1 MKVSAEWVN
10 TFLSKPLKTHALA
23 DAMELAGIEVE
34 EVALAKPFD
43 DKIVVGKVVGL
54 EPHPNASKLKLA
66 EVDVKNTTLSIVCGA
81 PNIERG
87 QVVAVAQVGSTLP
100 DGTKIEQAVLR
111 GVHSHGMLCSEAELG
126 LSSDHSGIMV
136 LAEDTVIGS
145 KINNIIKQH
154 DVIDVKTAANRWD
167 LNSVIGIAREVAAQT
182 NQKLAKNYP
191 EQLKSST
198 TKGATVE
205 GQTHEGVRPLAGRF
219 ALVRLKVKN
228 GKTSPQWLVQYLQA
242 SGVRSISP
250 IVDATNAIMLQYGQP
265 LHAFDASKV
274 EGDIQV
280 RLAKKGETLTT
291 LDGSERKLDPADI
304 VIADAQKVIG
314 IAGVMGGGNSEIDDS
329 TTEILLEAASFHP
342 ASIRKTAIRH
352 GLRTD
357 ASARFERGI
366 PVDLQ
371 PRALN
376 AAINLLEEL
385 VDAEMVGEPIDII
398 QRKPTQTVITANPE
412 RINSFLG
419 LDLTSK
425 QVTTELAKLNFVSE
439 EGTKGAVS
447 VSAPWWR
454 PDVTMEEDLAE
465 EVIKLVGYAK
475 LPATIPAWRPQ
486 AVAFDGHWSK
496 LWQAKG
502 VLRSLG
508 LFEVV
513 TYSFIS
519 EEDITR
525 LGWNTKDFL
534 KLQNPLSSEQ
544 AYLRE
549 TMLPS
554 HLNTLARNRTYAKS
568 FGIFEFS
575 KTYFKQGEG
584 KLPQELAGLGVMTVG
599 PTGGYQKVK
608 GALDRLAREFNL
620 DLVVK
625 PSAFDKHIAHP
636 TRSGW
641 VMLGGEPVGLIGQ
654 LHPSL
659 VEQYKIRGEVGYLE
673 LNWDKLV
680 QVASVKA
687 YQPLSR
693 FQQVERDITVVVDRE
708 LTWTE
713 VQRALKDESISFVGD
728 YYKGGLPEGKKSMT
742 LRLQLVRDDRTLTDK
757 EVSAEVARVQDRLKK
772 RFGAQVR

>member
-1 MKVSAEWVN
+1 MKLSAEWVN
-10 TFLSKPLKTHALA
+10 TYLSKPLKTQPLA

-34 EVALAKPFD
+34 EVVLAQPFD

-54 EPHPNASKLKLA
+54 EPHPNANKLKLA

-81 PNIERG
+81 PNIQEG
-87 QVVAVAQVGSTLP
+87 QIVVAAQVGSTLP

-111 GVHSHGMLCSEAELG
+111 GAHSHGMLCSEAELG
-126 LSSDHSGIMV
+126 LSSDHDGIMV
-136 LAEDTVIGS
+136 LPESTVIGS
-145 KINNIIKQH
+145 KINNILKQH

-167 LNSVIGIAREVAAQT
+167 LNSVMGIAREVAAQT

-198 TKGATVE
+198 SKGASIAKPE
-205 GQTHEGVRPLAGRF
+205 LAGRF
-219 ALVRLKVKN
+219 DVVRLKVN
-228 GKTSPQWLVQYLQA
+228 TGKTSPQWLVQRLQA

-250 IVDATNAIMLQYGQP
+250 IVDVTNSIMLEYGQP

-280 RLAKKGETLTT
+280 RLAKKGETLKT

-304 VIADAQKVIG
+304 IIADSKKVIG

-342 ASIRKTAIRH
+342 ASLRKTAIRH

-385 VDAEMVGEPIDII
+385 VEAEVIGAPIDII
-398 QRKPTQTVITANPE
+398 QQQPTQTVTTANPE

-419 LDLTSK
+419 LDLTPK
-425 QVTTELAKLNFVSE
+425 QVVAELAKLEFNSV
-439 EGTKGAVS
+439 EGAKGSISAS
-447 VSAPWWR
+447 VPWWR

-465 EVIKLVGYAK
+465 EVIKLVGYDK
-475 LPATIPAWRPQ
+475 LPGTIPAWRPRE
-486 AVAFDGHWSK
+486 VKFDTRWTQ
-496 LWQAKG
+496 LWQAKS

-519 EEDITR
+519 EDDIKR
-525 LGWNTKDFL
+525 LGWSTKDFL

-549 TMLPS
+549 VLLPS
-554 HLNTLARNRTYAKS
+554 HLNTLARNRNYAKS
-568 FGIFEFS
+568 FGVFEFS
-575 KTYFKQGEG
+575 KTYLKQGEG
-584 KLPQELAGLGVMTVG
+584 KLPKEIPSLGILITGPKNSYQTVK
-599 PTGGYQKVK
+599 T
-608 GALDRLAREFNL
+608 ALDRLAREFNL
-620 DLVVK
+620 DLKVVAK
-625 PSAFDKHIAHP
+625 VYDKHIAHP
-636 TRSGW
+636 TRSGE
-641 VMLGGEPVGLIGQ
+641 VRLDGEAVGLIGQ

-659 VEQYKIRGEVGYLE
+659 VAQYKLKGEVGYLE
-673 LNWDKLV
+673 LNWEALMHRT
-680 QVASVKA
+680 STKA
-687 YQPLSR
+687 FTSISR
-693 FQQVERDITVVVDRE
+693 FQQVERDVTVVVDRDVHWQQVRDE
-708 LTWTE
+708 LKGE
-713 VQRALKDESISFVGD
+713 RVSFVGD
-728 YYKGGLPEGKKSMT
+728 YYGNDIPEGKKSLT
-742 LRLQLVRDDRTLTDK
+742 LRLQLGRDDRTMTD
-757 EVSAEVARVQDRLKK
+757 AEVAVEVERLQAQLKK
-772 RFGAQVR
+772 KFSAQVR

>member
-10 TFLSKPLKTHALA
+10 TFLSKPLKTQPLA

-34 EVALAKPFD
+34 EVVLAKPFD
-43 DKIVVGKVVGL
+43 DKIVVGRVVGL

-81 PNIERG
+81 PNIEKG

-136 LAEDTVIGS
+136 LAADAAIGS
-145 KINNIIKQH
+145 KINNILKQH
-154 DVIDVKTAANRWD
+154 DVIDIKTAANRWD

-198 TKGATVE
+198 TQGASIAKPE
-205 GQTHEGVRPLAGRF
+205 LAGRF
-219 ALVRLKVKN
+219 MFVRLKVKTD
-228 GKTSPQWLVQYLQA
+228 KASPQWLVQRLQA
-242 SGVRSISP
+242 AGVRSISP

-304 VIADAQKVIG
+304 VIADAKKVIG

-376 AAINLLEEL
+376 AAIDLLKEL
-385 VDAEMVGEPIDII
+385 VDAELVGEPIDII
-398 QRKPTQTVITANPE
+398 QHKPTQTVITANPE

-486 AVAFDGHWSK
+486 AVAFDGRWSK

-519 EEDITR
+519 EDDIQR

-584 KLPQELAGLGVMTVG
+584 KLPQELAGLGVMTAS

-659 VEQYKIRGEVGYLE
+659 IQQYKIRGEVGYLE

-680 QVASVKA
+680 QATSVKA

-708 LTWTE
+708 LTWAE
-713 VQRALKDESISFVGD
+713 VQRALKDEPMSFVGD
-728 YYKGGLPEGKKSMT
+728 YYKGDLPEGKKSMT
-742 LRLQLVRDDRTLTDK
+742 LRLKLVRDDRTLT
-757 EVSAEVARVQDRLKK
+757 EAEVTAEVERLGAELHK
-772 RFGAQVR
+772 RFKAIIR